1 MSAATVGDRLWA
13 DFNAICDCGGRQ
25 SGTPSEA
32 AAVALLSRLGAE
44 ATGVLARRF
53 ATPYGGWRALDVAL
67 ETAGG
72 RALPAVALLRSAATP
87 EAGLNL
93 EVVDLGRGTPEEFE
107 AHREEIPGRAVMVRH
122 ELMFAAG
129 TLHRRLKY
137 EAAVRAGAAAFLIAG
152 PAEGSLVSGSSGR
165 GVEVGVP
172 AVGIAPEGAAA
183 LTRTASGFARIM
195 LRVVV
200 EESQGTADSLLFDL
214 PGRSDEWVVLSAH
227 IDGHALGESAM
238 DNASGL
244 AAALATA
251 RALAPAV
258 AAGRRGLRLALFN
271 IEEWAL
277 NGSASY
283 VAGLSRPERDAISLN
298 VNLDTVA
305 GGRKLTALT
314 SGYADLEPFLL
325 ACSSQTKIPLGVFRP
340 LQRNSD
346 HANFAEAGIP
356 AFRLVSGF
364 GETDASTRLVL
375 TRYDTRDTVRR
386 DQLESAATLATAI
399 TGGALRASPEQAAC
413 WRRRSR
419 AE

>member
-1 MSAATVGDRLWA
+1 MDAAIDGDRLWS

-32 AAVALLSRLGAE
+32 AAVALLARLGAE
-44 ATGVLARRF
+44 ATGARAQRLAL
-53 ATPYGGWRALDVAL
+53 PYAGWRALDVAL
-67 ETAGG
+67 ETADG
-72 RALPAVALLRSAATP
+72 RALPANALLRSAATP
-87 EAGLNL
+87 EAGIDL

-137 EAAVRAGAAAFLIAG
+137 AAAERAGAAAFLIAG
-152 PAEGSLVSGSSGR
+152 PAEGSVLAGSSGR
-165 GVEVGVP
+165 GAGAGIP

-183 LTRTASGFARIM
+183 LARTASGFARIT
-195 LRVVV
+195 LRVVTA
-200 EESQGTADSLLFDL
+200 EFEASADSLLFDL
-214 PGRSDEWVVLSAH
+214 PGQADEWVVLSAH

-244 AAALATA
+244 AAALAAA
-251 RALAPAV
+251 RALAPSV
-258 AAGRRGLRLALFN
+258 AEGRRGLRLALFN
-271 IEEWAL
+271 IEEWGL

-283 VAGLSRPERDAISLN
+283 VAGLSPPERAATALN

-305 GGRKLTALT
+305 GGGKLTALT
-314 SGYADLEPFLL
+314 SGYAGLEPFLL
-325 ACSSQTKIPLGVFRP
+325 DCSSRTDIPLGVFRP

-364 GETDASTRLVL
+364 DEPEASTRLVL

-386 DQLESAATLATAI
+386 DRLEAAATLAAAI
-399 TGGALRASPEQAAC
+399 TEDALRASPEAAAR
-413 WRRRSR
+413 WRRTTGW
-419 AE
+419 